1 MIKRPMNTKL
11 AALTLGLITFA
22 ASLGLSAPT
31 PARAEVAEV
40 ALAQQ
45 FGIIFAPLMV
55 MEKLKLVEKHATAK
69 GMPELKVNWTKLAG
83 PAVMVDAMLSGNLH
97 FSSQGLPSMALLWD
111 RTRNGIGVKAISAI
125 NASPIFLN
133 TRNPNIKSLK
143 DFTDKDRI
151 ALPSIKVSSQA
162 IYLQIAAEKAFGP
175 GKHAQLDHLAVALSH
190 PDAVAAVMNPSSEI
204 ATHFATSPFH
214 EVEKRAGFH
223 TIMSSYDIMGGES
236 TILTFISTE
245 KFRADNPKVYAIVV
259 AAFEEA
265 MEYANADLRRL
276 VKLYAEV
283 ANDKK
288 STEDEL
294 HAIVTQPGFK
304 YSKSPTTVGAMT
316 EFMHKI
322 GLIKNKP
329 ASWKDL
335 FFPEA
340 HGFGGN

>member
-1 MIKRPMNTKL
+1 MKL
-11 AALTLGLITFA
+11 RFAALALGVFA
-22 ASLGLSAPT
+22 HVSALALPQT
-31 PARAEVAEV
+31 AARAEVAEV

-45 FGIIFAPLMV
+45 FGIIFSPLMV
-55 MEKLKLVEKHATAK
+55 MESLKLVEKHAAAK
-69 GMPELKVNWTKLAG
+69 GMPELKVNWTKLSG

-97 FSSQGLPSMALLWD
+97 FSSQGLPSTALLWD
-111 RTRNGIGVKAISAI
+111 RTRNNVGVKAISSI

-151 ALPSIKVSSQA
+151 AIPSIKVSSQA

-190 PDAVAAVMNPSSEI
+190 PDAVAAVMNPNSEI

-214 EVEKRAGFH
+214 EVEKRAGFN
-223 TIMSSYDIMGGES
+223 TITSSYEIMGGES
-236 TILTFISTE
+236 SILTFISTE
-245 KFRADNPKVYAIVV
+245 KFRSENPKVYAIVV

-265 MEYANADLRRL
+265 MEYTNADLRRL
-276 VKLYAEV
+276 VKIYAEV

-294 HAIVTQPGFK
+294 YAIVTQPGFK
-304 YSKSPTTVGAMT
+304 FSKSPATVGAMT

-340 HGFGGN
+340 HSLPGN